1 MCKRV
6 LKGVLDGA
14 CLKTFDQIMLF
25 EQSEILLDIL
35 SLKDSRIP
43 RPQWNVLFILCIF
56 VYMPMFICC
65 FSLQRTICNI
75 SCLS

>member
-1 MCKRV
+1 MQKSFIGFLNR
-6 LKGVLDGA
+6 A
-14 CLKTFDQIMLF
+14 CLKTFDLIMVF
-25 EQSEILLDIL
+25 EQLEILLDIL
-35 SLKDSRIP
+35 SLLDSRIP

-65 FSLQRTICNI
+65 FSLQRTVCKI